1 MARLRPELLLRPL
14 LPTQL
19 LQTGFAFLSQA
30 ALFAYVSSFPS
41 ACTSSVMSGAPL
53 EAGGVDSS
61 AAAPSGGPKTGSSG
75 GSKAAAVPSKHG
87 GAVEAGIGRAWCRSY
102 DLTKSMGEEMPARS
116 GMVSGVRCNS

>member
-61 AAAPSGGPKTGSSG
+61 AAAPSLKVGTVSVLCCSALCL
-75 GSKAAAVPSKHG
+75 AA
-87 GAVEAGIGRAWCRSY
+87 Y
-102 DLTKSMGEEMPARS
+102 LTSLPPP
-116 GMVSGVRCNS
+116 